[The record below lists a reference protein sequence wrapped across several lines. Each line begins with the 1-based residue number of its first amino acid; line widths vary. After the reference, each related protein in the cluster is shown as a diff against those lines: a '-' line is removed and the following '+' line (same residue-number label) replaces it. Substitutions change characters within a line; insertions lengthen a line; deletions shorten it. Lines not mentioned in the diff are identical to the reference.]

1 MAVSVGKTIDY
12 AQATKRISQQSVTI
26 PDRTQFRSFRK
37 GSLILTEKKQYK
49 NIYNPVSRKRLLL
62 MLGTT
67 STLVDSCRLL
77 LAVLA

>member
-37 GSLILTEKKQYK
+37 GSLILTEK
-49 NIYNPVSRKRLLL
+49 N
-62 MLGTT
+62 
-67 STLVDSCRLL
+67 STRTYYTIP
-77 LAVLA
+77 